1 MSNRAILADDGWN
14 GSVPDWVTVLVTECD
29 QTSQTDVAKK
39 LTISSAVV
47 SQTIR
52 NQYKGNMG
60 NVEANVRDTF
70 MNAPVHC
77 DALGGAI
84 ESATCLTWRRRAEGL
99 TSSSPMRVM
108 MFHACRGC
116 PKFQPKVEK

>member
-29 QTSQTDVAKK
+29 QSSQATVAKK
-39 LTISSAVV
+39 LDVSSALV

-60 NVEANVRDTF
+60 NVETIVRETF
-70 MNAPVHC
+70 MNAPVQC
-77 DALGGAI
+77 GALGGEI
-84 ESATCLTWRRRAEGL
+84 ESATCLTWRRRAENL

-108 MFHACRGC
+108 MFHACRAC
-116 PKFQPKVEK
+116 PKFKPEAEE